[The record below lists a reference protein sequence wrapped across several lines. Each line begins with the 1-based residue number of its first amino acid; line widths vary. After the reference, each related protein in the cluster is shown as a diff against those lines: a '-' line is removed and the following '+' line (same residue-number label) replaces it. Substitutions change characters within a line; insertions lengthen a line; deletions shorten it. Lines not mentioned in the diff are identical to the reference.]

1 MDHFLIT
8 GALQPP
14 RSDVDVPPE
23 RREINAFIRGDPDH
37 QYEFD
42 LFVQALCK
50 LMLQS
55 IHASINCIL
64 ADIQE
69 SNIKDPDSYYQMCG
83 IHGLPFIP
91 WSGSISDSGP
101 GVPSG
106 SFGGYCTHTN
116 VLFPTWHRPYVALIE
131 QVIQVHALKIA
142 NTYTDANLRGLM
154 VAAANRLRL
163 PYWDWGPPSGRPG
176 LVPNP
181 FLAYTFPLEF
191 FAQPAES
198 FAEQPALA
206 VWPKTLRC
214 PTTVTADAQTNLARL
229 RAVLQVNQSELTGKL
244 FNMLTRKTTWK
255 EFSNRSIGTGGGQAN
270 SLESVHDYLHAWI
283 GGDPATGPGGH
294 MRQPRASAFDPIFW
308 LHHAY
313 VDRLLAL
320 WSAMNPDAW
329 VTPGPAIDGTFTI
342 PWAKTLTVDTDL
354 TPFWRDQKKYWSSA
368 DVKTTAVFN
377 YRYTDFDNL
386 DMTDRETVY
395 SSIYTTVSRLY
406 NKQVSPLRATP
417 HAVITSKDNRWFV
430 SHAVAAT
437 ANQDTVNNEQSRD
450 WTARI
455 QVEKYALNGSFSTY
469 IFLGPV
475 PSDSSEW
482 YSSPSFVGSDSVFSD
497 HQALGV
503 QSDGVGHCANCQQ
516 QAAARVVV
524 EGFVHLN
531 TALARRIADLDEN
544 ITSFEPVDV
553 VPYLKEHLSW
563 RVLSGHNAPI
573 AAAGIPSLDVQ
584 VSATPMWIRHG
595 DKIRSYGQPEFFPEV
610 TEGRN
615 A

>member
-83 IHGLPFIP
+83 IHEVLWLP
-91 WSGSISDSGP
+91 
-101 GVPSG
+101 
-106 SFGGYCTHTN
+106 
-116 VLFPTWHRPYVALIE
+116 
-131 QVIQVHALKIA
+131 
-142 NTYTDANLRGLM
+142 
-154 VAAANRLRL
+154 ANRLRL
-163 PYWDWGPPSGRPG
+163 PYWDWGVNAVPPPEIIELPKLEVLQPPSGRPG
-176 LVPNP
+176 RVPNP

-206 VWPKTLRC
+206 CGRKLYG
-214 PTTVTADAQTNLARL
+214 ARPHPSL
-229 RAVLQVNQSELTGKL
+229 PES
-244 FNMLTRKTTWK
+244 FSMLTRKTTWK
-255 EFSNRSIGTGGGQAN
+255 EFSNRSIGTGVGRPTVSNLSMIISTLKLVPNPLQLDWRRPG
-270 SLESVHDYLHAWI
+270 H
-283 GGDPATGPGGH
+283 GPGGH

-395 SSIYTTVSRLY
+395 S
-406 NKQVSPLRATP
+406 VSPARDPARCHHIEGQSLVRFTRSRGLP
-417 HAVITSKDNRWFV
+417 PIR
-430 SHAVAAT
+430 
-437 ANQDTVNNEQSRD
+437 DTVNNEQSRD

-531 TALARRIADLDEN
+531 TALARRIADPDEN
-544 ITSFEPVDV
+544 ITSFDPVDV